1 MILAETKFGAVEQ
14 LIDDVVVPSD
24 TVIDEIAGAIGT
36 PHEQGR
42 SFALGNGRR
51 ELDIDMR
58 AVVESAKR
66 LLGRA
71 VTSDRIAK
79 MHPTR
84 SSR

>member
-24 TVIDEIAGAIGT
+24 AIVDEIARAIGT

-42 SFALGNGRR
+42 GFTLSNGGR

-66 LLGRA
+66 LLGRT
-71 VTSDRIAK
+71 VTADRIAK